1 MSDVVIVKRPVVA
14 SPAQK
19 TPVAAVATLLATI
32 GLGVFFWLSS
42 ARAAQNELED
52 SLPALATTTA
62 TDTQSV
68 VPPAPL
74 QAAAP
79 VPAASGFFIPNSGPG
94 TPVASIPTVRAAT
107 TFPPRS
113 GYSTT
118 SVPGI
123 DPMLERQRAPA
134 LIVDLAQA
142 DMARFQGLGQTSQSD
157 IQSDSGQD
165 AQPESLPPIPMPP
178 ADGANSRPGTITVQT
193 NNAGAITNAE
203 AVAARISDR
212 NLSDTERFSAR
223 VGGEESGVARARR
236 MNGLN
241 RLIPQGA
248 VLGAVMETALNSDQP
263 GFARALTQRDMY
275 SFDGSAILIPAGSRL
290 IGQYK
295 SGVAQGASRLFV
307 LWTRL
312 IRPDGVSIELA
323 SPATDDLGRGGI
335 GGKVNRHFLQKF
347 GGAILTSVL
356 SGGISAATAS
366 LSGGSTILVGSAG
379 QASNLASQATQSA
392 EIPPT
397 ITTRQGAMVRV
408 FVARDL
414 DFSRVGPAR

>member
-1 MSDVVIVKRPVVA
+1 MSDVLIVKRPVVA

-19 TPVAAVATLLATI
+19 SPVAAAATLLATL
-32 GLGVFFWLSS
+32 GVGVFFWLSS
-42 ARAAQNELED
+42 ARAAQNERED
-52 SLPALATTTA
+52 SLPSLATTTA

-68 VPPAPL
+68 VPPAPT

-79 VPAASGFFIPNSGPG
+79 APAAQGFFIPNSGPVTLVSS
-94 TPVASIPTVRAAT
+94 TPTTTFAPT

-113 GYSTT
+113 GYSSAPTPT
-118 SVPGI
+118 I

-134 LIVDLAQA
+134 LVVDLAQA
-142 DMARFQGLGQTSQSD
+142 DMARFQGSGQATR
-157 IQSDSGQD
+157 SDSGQD
-165 AQPESLPPIPMPP
+165 APYVPLPPIPVPP
-178 ADGANSRPGTITVQT
+178 AEGASASAGTGAGSSSG
-193 NNAGAITNAE
+193 AGASPA
-203 AVAARISDR
+203 SDR
-212 NLSDTERFSAR
+212 NLSDTERFAAR
-223 VGGEESGVARARR
+223 VGGEESEVARARR
-236 MNGLN
+236 MNGLD
-241 RLIPQGA
+241 RLVPQGA

-335 GGKVNRHFLQKF
+335 GGKVNRHFVQRF

-366 LSGGSTILVGSAG
+366 LSGGSTILVGSAN
-379 QASNLASQATQSA
+379 QASSLATQATQSPD
-392 EIPPT
+392 IPPT
-397 ITTRQGAMVRV
+397 ITTRQGAQVRV

>member
-1 MSDVVIVKRPVVA
+1 MSDVIIVKRPLVA
-14 SPAQK
+14 SAAEK
-19 TPVAAVATLLATI
+19 TPVAAAAMMLAMV

-42 ARAAQNELED
+42 ARAAEADRED
-52 SLPALATTTA
+52 NLPALATSTA
-62 TDTQSV
+62 TDTQGV
-68 VPPAPL
+68 
-74 QAAAP
+74 
-79 VPAASGFFIPNSGPG
+79 VPAAPPLVQASATPASSFFVPNSGPV
-94 TPVASIPTVRAAT
+94 TLVASTPTQGLAPTSFA
-107 TFPPRS
+107 PRS

-118 SVPGI
+118 PVV
-123 DPMLERQRAPA
+123 DPMIERMRAPA
-134 LIVDLAQA
+134 LVIDLAQA
-142 DMARFQGLGQTSQSD
+142 NVPRAPGSAPVR
-157 IQSDSGQD
+157 SDSGSD
-165 AQPESLPPIPMPP
+165 ADTYVPLPPIPTPP
-178 ADGANSRPGTITVQT
+178 GGAGTAAGVQSQG
-193 NNAGAITNAE
+193 GAVSSPVN
-203 AVAARISDR
+203 DR

-223 VGGEESGVARARR
+223 VGSEETEVARARR
-236 MNGLN
+236 MTGLN

-248 VLGAVMETALNSDQP
+248 VIGAVMETALNSDQP
-263 GFARALTQRDMY
+263 GFARAVTQRDMY

-335 GGKVNRHFLQKF
+335 GGKVNRHFLQRF

-379 QASNLASQATQSA
+379 QASTLATQATQNA
-392 EIPPT
+392 DIPPT
-397 ITTRQGAMVRV
+397 ITTRQGAAVRV

-414 DFSRVGPAR
+414 DFTRVGPAR

>member
-14 SPAQK
+14 RPGQK
-19 TPVAAVATLLATI
+19 TPVAAAATILASI

-42 ARAAQNELED
+42 ARAALNESND

-68 VPPAPL
+68 TPPAPV

-79 VPAASGFFIPNSGPG
+79 EPANPFFIPNSGPG
-94 TPVASIPTVRAAT
+94 TPVTSIPTTRVSPN

-118 SVPGI
+118 PTPGI

-142 DMARFQGLGQTSQSD
+142 DLARFQGSGQTSQSD
-157 IQSDSGQD
+157 SGQD
-165 AQPESLPPIPMPP
+165 VQPESLPPIPMPP
-178 ADGANSRPGTITVQT
+178 ADGGRSSPGTITVQT
-193 NNAGAITNAE
+193 NNGGAITNAE
-203 AVAARISDR
+203 AVAARINNDR

-223 VGGEESGVARARR
+223 VGGEEAGVARARR
-236 MNGLN
+236 MSSLN

-335 GGKVNRHFLQKF
+335 GGKVNRHFLQRF

-366 LSGGSTILVGSAG
+366 LSGGSTVLVGSAG
-379 QASNLASQATQSA
+379 QASTLASQATQSA
-392 EIPPT
+392 DIPPT

-414 DFSRVGPAR
+414 DFTRVGPAR